1 MLLGVVL
8 FAGGLLFAQGNPIV
22 TPPLTTQ
29 TQTHVNVTVESPKPD
44 PKLIAEASVT
54 SFQAVV
60 VDLLAPTLVGWVNNL
75 LDVPDIYRVTDP
87 GLTYQNA
94 GVRGL
99 ANQVRTVALG
109 LVALALVGAGLS
121 HMLGQQLALGRVLF
135 SVVLAI
141 GELTWWE
148 WGVGLNNAINNGISA
163 PDVKSIMKPHLT
175 VPTLTTN
182 PVEAFGPAVLVVVYA
197 VVCLMLLVGLA
208 FRLGFLDILIAIGPL
223 ALLCKATPQTDGLYS
238 KYVALSVGT
247 LFSQVMIVVAL
258 KLAPIV
264 GGLGSGIV
272 GTLLGIVVLLLARR
286 MPALLSSATN
296 QDRGTFAPLLLLRRV
311 VLRH

>member
-1 MLLGVVL
+1 MLLDVVL
-8 FAGGLLFAQGNPIV
+8 VAGGLLFAQGNPIV

-29 TQTHVNVTVESPKPD
+29 TQTKVDVTVQAPPPD

-87 GLTYQNA
+87 GLTYQND
-94 GVRGL
+94 GVRSL

>member
-8 FAGGLLFAQGNPIV
+8 VAGGLLFAQGNPIV

-29 TQTHVNVTVESPKPD
+29 TQTKVDVTVQAPPPD

-60 VDLLAPTLVGWVNNL
+60 VDLLVPTLVGWVNNL

-87 GLTYQNA
+87 GLTYQND